1 MMTSWKNMVAIGVV
15 CLALFLVVT
24 VLAVSGISQAA
35 DLQGL
40 LLVNKADLGPAGTWI
55 MAQFSAYGREVVWG
69 LLVLIMLV
77 LGGRTTKLLAIELA
91 ILLVAGIF
99 VGEAAKAIIQ
109 RPRPSTSLVA
119 LRVPADFDFSYPSGH
134 ALIVSIGAAFCL
146 AKLRNK
152 IVALLLTVEAGIVCY
167 SRVYVGVHY
176 PLDVISGIFLGAA
189 LSFLG
194 TALLEKYSG
203 PYLQR
208 LSGFLVEMW
217 RDGPLNL

>member
-1 MMTSWKNMVAIGVV
+1 MSAWKNSIAIGVV
-15 CLALFLVVT
+15 SLALFLVVT
-24 VLAVSGISQAA
+24 VLAVSGISQEA

-40 LLVNKADLGPAGTWI
+40 LLINGADLGQIGTWI
-55 MAQFSAYGREVVWG
+55 MVQSSAYGREAVWG
-69 LLVLIMLV
+69 LLVLIMLL
-77 LGGRTTKLLAIELA
+77 LGGRTAKLLAIELA
-91 ILLVAGIF
+91 MLLIAGIF
-99 VGEAAKAIIQ
+99 VGLAAKLIIMRA
-109 RPRPSTSLVA
+109 RPLTGLVV
-119 LRVPADFDFSYPSGH
+119 LRAPAEYDFSYPSGH

-146 AKLRNK
+146 AKFRNK
-152 IVALLLTVEAGIVCY
+152 IAAVLLTVEAGIVCY

-203 PYLQR
+203 RYLQR